1 MNADQQI
8 VIPLT
13 PAEKT
18 PVPGLDNMFGLSLTA
33 AQVRLWGA
41 RSALS
46 LVDQGFTSLAGFAVN
61 LLLARWLA
69 SNLYGAFAV
78 AFAAF
83 LFVSGFHNV
92 LLLEPLSVIGP
103 ARYPG
108 RLHDYFRAQLIV
120 HTVLVGI
127 LSAVTLIGGL
137 IFWRLAPG
145 SPLVGSVFGSALALS
160 FLLLLWLARRMCY
173 VVQKPGIAVAGSVAY
188 LLLMLG
194 GLLILWRVGKIG
206 PFNAFLLMGAASL
219 LATGILF
226 RRLGIGFTGALS
238 KGSISWRAVLRE
250 NWTYG
255 RWLVG
260 STVLW
265 SIATQAQM
273 FLVAAILGLGASGI
287 LRAMQ
292 LPSLVM
298 SQVNTATALLVLPA
312 LSYDFGRG
320 SLPRLRQKAFLT
332 NLGLGSVAGCFA
344 LALLALAGPAERF
357 LFGGK
362 YAQYAWLIPVLALAP
377 AVTALSVGYSMALRA
392 AQKTHLDL
400 VANGVAAPVGLLSA
414 IAFMHWWGLA
424 GAAASMVTSLT
435 AYTFVYGLSY
445 RRWLARMCGTE

>member
-1 MNADQQI
+1 MTADQQI
-8 VIPLT
+8 VMPVT
-13 PAEKT
+13 EPAEKT
-18 PVPGLDNMFGLSLTA
+18 PVLGHDKMFGLSLTA

-61 LLLARWLA
+61 LLLARWLTP
-69 SNLYGAFAV
+69 NLYGAFAV

-120 HTVLVGI
+120 HTVLVGF

-145 SPLVGSVFGSALALS
+145 SPLVGSVMGSALALS

-188 LLLMLG
+188 LLLVLG
-194 GLLILWRVGKIG
+194 GLLILWRGGKIG

-226 RRLGIGFTGALS
+226 RRLGTGFTGALS
-238 KGSISWRAVLRE
+238 KSSISWRAVLRE

-292 LPSLVM
+292 LPSLVLT
-298 SQVNTATALLVLPA
+298 QANTAMGLLVLPA
-312 LSYDFGRG
+312 LSYEFGFN
-320 SLPRLRQKAFLT
+320 RLERMRHK
-332 NLGLGSVAGCFA
+332 
-344 LALLALAGPAERF
+344 ALLATLGLSVTAAVFVLALAFFAPHIERL

-362 YAQYAWLIPVLALAP
+362 YALYAWLIPILALAP
-377 AVTALSVGYSMALRA
+377 AVMAPAVGCSMALRA
-392 AQKTHLDL
+392 AGRTHFDL
-400 VANGVAAPVGLLSA
+400 VANSVAAPVGLVSA
-414 IAFMHWWGLA
+414 IVFMRWWGLA
-424 GAAASMVTSLT
+424 GAAVSLV
-435 AYTFVYGLSY
+435 AGFSVYTVVYALCY
-445 RRWLARMCGTE
+445 RRHFFQKLET